1 MYIIVVILG
10 FFYKLSV
17 YWELLKVLKV
27 IDRCSNVFLL
37 KKINNIL
44 LVDLNQNTNIY
55 INTKFIKIIK
65 NFFTHSFVIYFL
77 RIIWRGKAYRIRFFK
92 KSSKFTLNFGHSH
105 WCKILYNSDM
115 YSFFRI
121 RRQNYLLFF
130 KNRIDFSFLKNSF
143 NTIRKYNKYNRRG
156 IRLKKIYF
164 LKRFG
169 KISQVNSILHNF

>member
-1 MYIIVVILG
+1 MYH
-10 FFYKLSV
+10 K
-17 YWELLKVLKV
+17 LLKMLKV
-27 IDRCSNVFLL
+27 VNGYNNIFLL

-55 INTKFIKIIK
+55 TSVKFIKIIK

-105 WCKILYNSDM
+105 WCKILYNSNV

-130 KNRIDFSFLKNSF
+130 KDRMDFLFLKSSF
-143 NTIRKYNKYNRRG
+143 NTIRSYNKYNRRG

>member
-1 MYIIVVILG
+1 
-10 FFYKLSV
+10 
-17 YWELLKVLKV
+17 
-27 IDRCSNVFLL
+27 
-37 KKINNIL
+37 
-44 LVDLNQNTNIY
+44 
-55 INTKFIKIIK
+55 
-65 NFFTHSFVIYFL
+65 
-77 RIIWRGKAYRIRFFK
+77 
-92 KSSKFTLNFGHSH
+92 
-105 WCKILYNSDM
+105 M